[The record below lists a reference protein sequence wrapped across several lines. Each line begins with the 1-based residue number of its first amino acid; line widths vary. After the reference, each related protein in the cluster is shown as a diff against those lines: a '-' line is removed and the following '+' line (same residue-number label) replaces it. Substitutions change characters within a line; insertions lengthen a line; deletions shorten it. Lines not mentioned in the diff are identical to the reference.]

1 MHRKNELKRLQANWN
16 VWLFFFLYFLSS
28 LQEHFALYWLF
39 CLFIIPHSF
48 CFWCRYCKNL
58 FVWEWCFTIFSLPIS
73 LMDFPYSLFFFSF
86 PYVLV
91 VRISSKIK
99 QYLLADISLY
109 SHCSSL
115 IASKWIIALRR
126 TKLLSAKGFL
136 TN

>member
-16 VWLFFFLYFLSS
+16 VWLFFFLFFIKLTGAFC
-28 LQEHFALYWLF
+28 LILIV

-126 TKLLSAKGFL
+126 TKLLSVKGFL